1 MTEELPSFLPWGM
14 HSDMS
19 RKRVILLLLAMC
31 FLTRTWSGARAEVI
45 DRIAAVVDGNII
57 TLSDIR
63 LEREIQLVLGDPVE
77 TDENLLK
84 SMIDRA
90 LLEEEM
96 AQFPSLDV
104 DDGEVDD
111 RMREISDFRGV
122 APPAIRNA
130 IIRKIQR
137 RRYLEL
143 RYRQFIVV
151 SSEEIEKE
159 YETVFIPEAVKR
171 GVTVP
176 ELKAI
181 EGNLRMIL
189 FEKKLSQEL
198 EASLRDLRVRSN
210 VERFY

>member
-19 RKRVILLLLAMC
+19 QRRVILLVLAMC
-31 FLTRTWSGARAEVI
+31 FLTRTGPGARAELI
-45 DRIAAVVDGNII
+45 DKIAAVVDGNII

-111 RMREISDFRGV
+111 RVREISDLRGV
-122 APPAIRNA
+122 APSAIRNA
-130 IIRKIQR
+130 IVRKIQR
-137 RRYLEL
+137 RKYLEL

-159 YETVFIPEAVKR
+159 YETVFIPEAEKR

-181 EGNLRMIL
+181 EENLRMIL